1 MLVIPGF
8 RGYKAKEQRRE
19 ADKLIRNFLHAR
31 LQEARNGLQDIY
43 QAATEN
49 KTSQAS
55 LLTIDRITAIFDR
68 VSEKV
73 NHASYGYAGFFD
85 AIKIDEDDLDKMISY
100 DTELMDGAKALA
112 QNVIDFKNEAQSKF
126 DSLQTF
132 GEETRKAIE
141 KFETAFDNRKD
152 AIEEMEVN

>member
-1 MLVIPGF
+1 
-8 RGYKAKEQRRE
+8 
-19 ADKLIRNFLHAR
+19 
-31 LQEARNGLQDIY
+31 
-43 QAATEN
+43 
-49 KTSQAS
+49 
-55 LLTIDRITAIFDR
+55 
-68 VSEKV
+68 V

-141 KFETAFDNRKD
+141 KFENAFDNRKD